1 MEDTYCHKDGVAGD
15 KMCGLWGIF
24 DGHGG
29 KQVSEHCA
37 ETFPLILK
45 KELAKMPH
53 DLYQVLENSFLDV
66 DKMLTMIDSNHCG
79 STAVIAVLRKEQ

>member
-1 MEDTYCHKDGVAGD
+1 MEDTHCHKDGLAGD
-15 KMCGLWGIF
+15 KQCGLWAIF

-45 KELAKMPH
+45 KELAK
-53 DLYQVLENSFLDV
+53 
-66 DKMLTMIDSNHCG
+66 
-79 STAVIAVLRKEQ
+79 